1 MDKAPRYMK
10 EFANAIK
17 KDAEKMK
24 KRDLQEY
31 GSINPA
37 RDSQIAGADQIVKS
51 FERGLITTYEAMRQ
65 LMNIW

>member
-31 GSINPA
+31 GRINSIWNG
-37 RDSQIAGADQIVKS
+37 QIAAADQIVKN
-51 FERGLITTYEAMRQ
+51 FERGLITTYEAMKQ
-65 LMNIW
+65 LVSL